1 MKRIFSFFAIIIAFA
16 LLGFANRGN
25 DPHPI
30 SNVQF
35 EGTVKYT
42 NGNPA
47 PFGTIV
53 KVFLNGS
60 LRGQKTLDGTDGHYA
75 IRGNDE
81 NFPTG
86 SYRLE
91 ADDQIGTFGEVNNVS
106 HTQATITEQDIVL
119 NNAY

>member
-1 MKRIFSFFAIIIAFA
+1 MKRIFGFFAIIIAFA

-35 EGTVKYT
+35 EGTAKYT
-42 NGNPA
+42 NGDPA
-47 PFGTIV
+47 PAGTIV
-53 KVFLNGS
+53 KAFLNGVEKG
-60 LRGQKTLDGTDGHYA
+60 RKTILGTDGHYE
-75 IRGNDE
+75 IRGDDE

-91 ADDQIGTFGEVNNVS
+91 ADDQIGMFGEVNNVS